1 MLANLD
7 ERRAIGPAAAL
18 ALLGLFYSL
27 ILVVIGR
34 IWLPEKMLDSSG
46 FNGTGLLTLVLPVL
60 FGVIALSGLL
70 ASTTFYNY

>member
-18 ALLGLFYSL
+18 SLLGLLYPL

-34 IWLPEKMLDSSG
+34 IWKPERMLNKDGS
-46 FNGTGLLTLVLPVL
+46 NGTGLLNLVFPVL
-60 FGVIALSGLL
+60 FGILALSALL
-70 ASTTFYNY
+70 VSSTFYIS